1 MIWSGVVWSVPA
13 RCGAAGL
20 GRGITAGHG
29 KAMFSEVW
37 RDMVW
42 YGHQGGAMHGDV
54 GLCVVLSGEAWILWP
69 GAVGFCAVR

>member
-37 RDMVW
+37 RSMVW
-42 YGHQGGAMHGDV
+42 HGYCGRVRSGSVRCGEPWLRVAWQGIR
-54 GLCVVLSGEAWILWP
+54 GEA
-69 GAVGFCAVR
+69 GRGVV